1 MTHVRMKR
9 KFKQRWKSDAG
20 TSGGRRLSLETALSK
35 GKEKGNIKEQGRQLA
50 GCRRGEEG
58 RTVKIDYFREF
69 VVLAEYLN
77 FSAAAEHLFIT
88 QPVLS
93 RHMAALEE
101 DLGVRLLDRN
111 TQEVRLTP
119 AGKLFHKRI
128 LKILLDYDD
137 LRQMLRLQRE
147 GYESRLCVGV
157 PYYAISDYL
166 GDIPEAFEGKYP
178 RVKLTYEVGSP
189 DAILSYVEQD
199 RVDVA
204 LLPHLT
210 FPRGSTLEF
219 RDFYIEQLGVLISSG
234 DPLAKK
240 ESCKLVDLKKHTF
253 FQIGGTY
260 FSSTWEQLRYLCRRR
275 GFEPTQSNM
284 SLMES
289 AIIGVRRGD
298 GIVVAGHHMRG
309 QASNGVSYLRL
320 EDEDCVRNISICYKA
335 ANRNR
340 DTIRKFAGM
349 FEKLIQK

>member
-1 MTHVRMKR
+1 M
-9 KFKQRWKSDAG
+9 
-20 TSGGRRLSLETALSK
+20 
-35 GKEKGNIKEQGRQLA
+35 
-50 GCRRGEEG
+50 
-58 RTVKIDYFREF
+58 KIDYFREF
-69 VVLAEYLN
+69 VVLADYLN

-111 TQEVRLTP
+111 TQEVRLTA
-119 AGKLFHKRI
+119 AGRLFYERI
-128 LKILLDYDD
+128 LKVLTDYDD
-137 LRQMLRLQRE
+137 LRQMLRLQKE

-166 GDIPEAFEGKYP
+166 GDIPEAFESKYP
-178 RVKLTYEVGSP
+178 TVKLTYEVGSP

-210 FPRGSTLEF
+210 FPRGNTLNF
-219 RDFYIEQLGVLISSG
+219 HDFYTEHLGVLINSE
-234 DPLAKK
+234 DPLAEK
-240 ESCKLVDLKKHTF
+240 ESCKLADLKRCTF

-275 GFEPTQSNM
+275 GFEPVQSNM

-289 AIIGVRRGD
+289 AIIAVRRGD
-298 GIVVAGHHMRG
+298 GIVVAGHHMRS
-309 QASNGVSYLRL
+309 QAVNGVSYLRL
-320 EDEDCVRNISICYKA
+320 EDEDCIRNIAICYKR
-335 ANRNR
+335 ANKNR
-340 DTIRKFAGM
+340 DTIRKFVHM
-349 FEKLIQK
+349 FTKKKEHTQGES